1 MNQGYI
7 NTLFIMENYLN
18 DTDPL
23 AIMAAEFKE
32 LKEEV
37 KKICVVPAVQQEQK
51 QRDTDDMRNA
61 LEEAL
66 WNIRIPV
73 QRAALPDGAYQ
84 ALNDFN
90 RNYRSI
96 NRRPLLGLTAAK
108 LFFYGA
114 LALAIASAVFGCY
127 CGYHL
132 CYSREA
138 YATRAYHAAVA
149 LGLDEPETI
158 YALAQKEW
166 SEDKRRTRAK
176 VRHLEEEVKQLSRT
190 PENLN

>member
-1 MNQGYI
+1 
-7 NTLFIMENYLN
+7 MENYLN

-37 KKICVVPAVQQEQK
+37 KKSCVVPAVQQEQK

-84 ALNDFN
+84 ALDDFN

-96 NRRPLLGLTAAK
+96 NRRPLLGTRAAK
-108 LFFYGA
+108 WFFYGA
-114 LALAIASAVFGCY
+114 LALAIASSVFGCY

-132 CYSREA
+132 RYSREA

-149 LGLDEPETI
+149 LGLDEPEKI

-166 SEDKRRTRAK
+166 SEDKRLTRAK
-176 VRHLEEEVKQLSRT
+176 VRHLEEEAKQLSRT

>member
-1 MNQGYI
+1 
-7 NTLFIMENYLN
+7 MENYLN

-37 KKICVVPAVQQEQK
+37 KKSCVVPTVQQEQK

-73 QRAALPDGAYQ
+73 QRAELPKGAYD
-84 ALNDFN
+84 ALEDFN
-90 RNYRSI
+90 KNYRSI
-96 NRRPLLGLTAAK
+96 NRRPLLGTNAAK

-114 LALAIASAVFGCY
+114 LALAIASAVFGGY

-132 CYSREA
+132 RFSRDA

-149 LGLDEPETI
+149 LGLDEPEKI
-158 YALAQKEW
+158 YALAQKGW
-166 SEDKRRTRAK
+166 REDKRLTRAK
-176 VRHLEEEVKQLSRT
+176 VRHLEEEAKQFSRT

>member
-1 MNQGYI
+1 MSQGYI

-37 KKICVVPAVQQEQK
+37 KKSCVVPAVQQEQK

-84 ALNDFN
+84 ALDDFN

-114 LALAIASAVFGCY
+114 LALAIASAVFGGY

-132 CYSREA
+132 RFSRDA

-149 LGLDEPETI
+149 LGQENPEEK
-158 YALAQKEW
+158 YAEIQNEW
-166 SEDKRRTRAK
+166 SEDKRLTRAK
-176 VRHLEEEVKQLSRT
+176 VRHLEEEVKQFSRT

>member
-1 MNQGYI
+1 
-7 NTLFIMENYLN
+7 MENYLN

-37 KKICVVPAVQQEQK
+37 KKSCVVPTVQQEQK
-51 QRDTDDMRNA
+51 LRDLDDMRNA
-61 LEEAL
+61 LEEKL

-84 ALNDFN
+84 ALDDFN
-90 RNYRSI
+90 KNYRSI
-96 NRRPLLGLTAAK
+96 NRRPLLSTMAAK
-108 LFFYGA
+108 WLFYGA
-114 LALAIASAVFGCY
+114 LALAIASSVFGCY
-127 CGYHL
+127 CVYHL
-132 CYSREA
+132 QYSREA

-149 LGLDEPETI
+149 LGLDEPEKI

-166 SEDKRRTRAK
+166 SEDKRLTRAK
-176 VRHLEEEVKQLSRT
+176 VRHLEEEAEQLSQT
-190 PENLN
+190 PENVN